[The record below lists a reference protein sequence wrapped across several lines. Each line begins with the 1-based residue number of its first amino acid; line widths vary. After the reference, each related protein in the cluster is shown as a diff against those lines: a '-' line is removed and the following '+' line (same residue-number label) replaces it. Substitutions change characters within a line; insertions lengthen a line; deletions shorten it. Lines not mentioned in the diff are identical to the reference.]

1 MAPIG
6 HTVTVTGA
14 KYADIAITA
23 NVTFASG
30 WNWENGKSQI
40 VNATNAYLNEL
51 CKEWSENETTIVRI
65 SQIETHLLTAD
76 CIVDIDG
83 TTVNG
88 STKNIELAADEIPR
102 LKTIG
107 GA

>member
-1 MAPIG
+1 M
-6 HTVTVTGA
+6 
-14 KYADIAITA
+14 
-23 NVTFASG
+23 
-30 WNWENGKSQI
+30 
-40 VNATNAYLNEL
+40 
-51 CKEWSENETTIVRI
+51 RI

-88 STKNIELAADEIPR
+88 SAKNIELAVDEIPR

>member
-1 MAPIG
+1 M
-6 HTVTVTGA
+6 
-14 KYADIAITA
+14 
-23 NVTFASG
+23 
-30 WNWENGKSQI
+30 
-40 VNATNAYLNEL
+40 
-51 CKEWSENETTIVRI
+51 VRI

-88 STKNIELAADEIPR
+88 STKNIELTADEIPR

>member
-1 MAPIG
+1 MSA
-6 HTVTVTGA
+6 A
-14 KYADIAITA
+14 
-23 NVTFASG
+23 
-30 WNWENGKSQI
+30 
-40 VNATNAYLNEL
+40 NAYLDEL
-51 CKEWSENETTIVRI
+51 RKNWADSETTVVRI

-88 STKNIELAADEIPR
+88 SAKNIELAVDEIPR